1 MLSWCL
7 QSHLNGV
14 CGSIH
19 RIRNSLPTE
28 FKWVSCLFSWCNIW
42 DTKTSPLC
50 ITTVSFCVTWWQWKC
65 VESYFHHKSF
75 WNCDIPETSWVFW
88 CLSGKIKGWKKSRGS
103 TDNFWRGTCC
113 KKNKQTSIAAI
124 AGSHICHICQ
134 LSRIMRVSLLDTEP
148 ESLTLLYRWPKLP
161 DKRSLDQNARKK
173 LRFECHMIQNSKTIW
188 LLMLVLQFL
197 ASFSYMMHVVH
208 CKQKEESFFL
218 VTPI

>member
-19 RIRNSLPTE
+19 RIRNRLPTE

-75 WNCDIPETSWVFW
+75 WNCDIPETSWVSW
-88 CLSGKIKGWKKSRGS
+88 CLGGKIKAWKKSRGS

-113 KKNKQTSIAAI
+113 KKKTNKQTSIAAI

-134 LSRIMRVSLLDTEP
+134 LSWIMR
-148 ESLTLLYRWPKLP
+148 ESPGYSFCVTCSKIPKSSGFLCLYYSFWLHFLMWCTLFIA
-161 DKRSLDQNARKK
+161 DKKK
-173 LRFECHMIQNSKTIW
+173 
-188 LLMLVLQFL
+188 
-197 ASFSYMMHVVH
+197 
-208 CKQKEESFFL
+208 SFFL

>member
-1 MLSWCL
+1 MLSYCL

-19 RIRNSLPTE
+19 RTRNRLPTE

-50 ITTVSFCVTWWQWKC
+50 ISTVSFFSWWQWKG

-75 WNCDIPETSWVFW
+75 WNCDIPETSWVSW
-88 CLSGKIKGWKKSRGS
+88 CLSGKIKAWKKSRGS

-113 KKNKQTSIAAI
+113 KKKTNKQTNFNS
-124 AGSHICHICQ
+124 SN
-134 LSRIMRVSLLDTEP
+134 SRISYMSYISTLLDYAGV
-148 ESLTLLYRWPKLP
+148 SWIQFL
-161 DKRSLDQNARKK
+161 
-173 LRFECHMIQNSKTIW
+173 CHMFQNSKIIW

-197 ASFSYMMHVVH
+197 ASFSNVMHVVH

>member
-1 MLSWCL
+1 MQSYCL

-19 RIRNSLPTE
+19 RTRNRLPTE
-28 FKWVSCLFSWCNIW
+28 LKGVSCLFSWCNIW

-50 ITTVSFCVTWWQWKC
+50 ITTVSFCVTWWQWKG

-75 WNCDIPETSWVFW
+75 WNCDIPETSWVSW
-88 CLSGKIKGWKKSRGS
+88 CLSGKIKAWKKSRGS

-113 KKNKQTSIAAI
+113 KKKTNKQTNFNS
-124 AGSHICHICQ
+124 SN
-134 LSRIMRVSLLDTEP
+134 SRISYMSYMSTLLDYAGV
-148 ESLTLLYRWPKLP
+148 SWIQFL
-161 DKRSLDQNARKK
+161 
-173 LRFECHMIQNSKTIW
+173 CHMFQNSKIIW

-197 ASFSYMMHVVH
+197 ASFSYVMHVVH

>member
-1 MLSWCL
+1 MQNYCL

-19 RIRNSLPTE
+19 RTRNRLPTE
-28 FKWVSCLFSWCNIW
+28 LKGVSCLFSWCNIW

-50 ITTVSFCVTWWQWKC
+50 IRTVSFCVSWWQWKG

-75 WNCDIPETSWVFW
+75 WNCDIPETSWAW
-88 CLSGKIKGWKKSRGS
+88 WRLGGKIKAWKKSRGS

-113 KKNKQTSIAAI
+113 KKKTNKQTNFNS
-124 AGSHICHICQ
+124 SN
-134 LSRIMRVSLLDTEP
+134 SRISYMSYMSTLLDYAGV
-148 ESLTLLYRWPKLP
+148 SWIQFL
-161 DKRSLDQNARKK
+161 
-173 LRFECHMIQNSKTIW
+173 CHMFQNSKIIW

-197 ASFSYMMHVVH
+197 ASFSNVMHVVH